1 MSLVAKVA
9 ERVVEELP
17 HSVVDGA
24 RDLIIATNQD
34 IIASGPDI
42 IAPAGGVASMFPYV
56 QVLMG
61 LAFIAV
67 VGFAFLRYKKLS
79 LRSCLPF

>member
-9 ERVVEELP
+9 ERVVEDLP
-17 HSVVDGA
+17 QSVVDGA
-24 RDLIIATNQD
+24 RDLIISPNQNL
-34 IIASGPDI
+34 IASGPDI
-42 IAPAGGVASMFPYV
+42 IAPAGGVVSMFPYV

-61 LAFIAV
+61 LALIAV
-67 VGFAFLRYKKLS
+67 VGFALLRYKKLS

>member
-17 HSVVDGA
+17 QSIVDGA
-24 RDLIIATNQD
+24 RELIIAPNQN
-34 IIASGPDI
+34 IIAPGPDI
-42 IAPAGGVASMFPYV
+42 IAPAGGVVSMFPYA

-61 LAFIAV
+61 LALIAV
-67 VGFAFLRYKKLS
+67 MGFALLRYKKLS

>member
-9 ERVVEELP
+9 ERIVEELP

-42 IAPAGGVASMFPYV
+42 IAPAGGVASMFPYA

-61 LAFIAV
+61 LALARAATDADISKNEFTRV
-67 VGFAFLRYKKLS
+67 LF
-79 LRSCLPF
+79 